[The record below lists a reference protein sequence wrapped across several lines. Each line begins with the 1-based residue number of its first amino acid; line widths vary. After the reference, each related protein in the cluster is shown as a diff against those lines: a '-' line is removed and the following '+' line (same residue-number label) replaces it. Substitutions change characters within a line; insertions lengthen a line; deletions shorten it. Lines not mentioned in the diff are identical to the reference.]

1 MSDERKPAV
10 HIGWLVATRLD
21 EVQSAL
27 LDRVMTSVRE
37 RLTRQFPGYDWD
49 MRRIQR
55 RVAPPEGVLD
65 PLVLLELGA
74 EEKLHRRLDLVL
86 VFVPNELMPRNR
98 IYIAGVPSS
107 ILEVAVLSSARFMD
121 DPDPACH
128 LTGLALHLL
137 GHLLGL
143 PHEEAGIMRCTE
155 ETTHIQPE
163 DYSPEARALVEERLA
178 RIADLRLEEQGGT
191 EGRLRFWWRT
201 WMSDPLGILRDV
213 FAYAPWRMPLYLG
226 RYTAATAVT
235 VIFLFLSA
243 EAWELG
249 ARMQGN
255 HLGMGAVVIC
265 ILAALS
271 LYLGQNLHQM
281 GRVAT
286 LREQL
291 TRTRMTLFGALL
303 AGMGALWL
311 ALFAIGLV
319 VMEAFPKAVFAG
331 WAGVAPERLSLTHYA
346 AFMANLGVVAG
357 AFGGNLEDEAEIKA
371 VLLFDEET

>member
-1 MSDERKPAV
+1 MNEERKPTV
-10 HIGWLVATRLD
+10 RVGWLVATRLD
-21 EVQSAL
+21 AGQSAL
-27 LDRVMTSVRE
+27 LDQVMTSVQAS
-37 RLTRQFPGYDWD
+37 LTRQFPRYDWD
-49 MRRIQR
+49 MRRFHR

-74 EEKLHRRLDLVL
+74 EEKLYRRLDLVL

-121 DPDPACH
+121 DPEPADH

-143 PHEEAGIMRCTE
+143 SHEEAGVMRCTE
-155 ETTHIQPE
+155 ETIHIRPE
-163 DYSPEARALVEERLA
+163 DYSPEARALVEARLA
-178 RIADLRLEEQGGT
+178 RIADLRLEEREGA

-201 WMSDPLGILRDV
+201 WMTDPIGILRDV

-249 ARMQGN
+249 ARMHGD
-255 HLGMGAVVIC
+255 HLGLGAVLIC
-265 ILAALS
+265 FLAALS

-291 TRTRMTLFGALL
+291 TRTRMILFGALL

-311 ALFAIGLV
+311 ALFTIGLV
-319 VMEAFPKAVFAG
+319 AMEAFPKAVFAG
-331 WAGVAPERLSLTHYA
+331 WAGVPPERLSLFHYA

-357 AFGGNLEDEAEIKA
+357 AFGGNLEEEAEIKA